1 MTIPHI
7 LVVDDEADIRG
18 LLKEILSEEGYEVD
32 VAANAVQARASR
44 ARQTPDLVLLDI
56 WMPDVD
62 GISLLREWSASTTDG
77 CPVVMMSGH
86 GTVETA
92 VEATRLGA
100 FDFVE
105 KPLSLAKLLRT
116 VERALDAGKRR
127 KQSGK
132 FLSPALVVPVGKS
145 KQMQQLRTELQ
156 QIAAN
161 PSSVLLV
168 GEPGSGREAFARY
181 LHERGPRAGHPFVTL
196 IASSLREPDA
206 ESRLFGRE
214 GDPRGNGAPHADA
227 RPDDEQAGPAQ
238 VGATMRRA
246 GDPQGTPR
254 TEAEQAIPAQAAAG
268 AAGGTRQTGL
278 LEEAAGGTLFIHEVE
293 DLPPSAQRLLVGVLE
308 SGQFMRMGGAEPV
321 RLTARVLSSAQPGI
335 ENRAGAEGFRRDLL
349 AHLNMLIVRVPPL
362 RDYAED
368 VPELLRHYVDRV
380 VDTEGLQFRRFSVAA
395 QNRLRN
401 YPWPDN
407 VRELKNL
414 VHRLLIQGGAEEIRL
429 EEIERELAVQA
440 PPGEPLVKQDLLA
453 LPLREAREQFER
465 AYLQQQLLLCNGK
478 VGQLAKR
485 VGMERTHLY
494 RKLRS
499 LGVDFRNISED

>member
-1 MTIPHI
+1 MSTSHI

-32 VAANAVQARASR
+32 VAANAAQARASR
-44 ARQTPDLVLLDI
+44 ARQIPDLVLLDI

-62 GISLLREWSASTTDG
+62 GITLLREWSVGATDG

-86 GTVETA
+86 STVETA

-116 VERALDAGKRR
+116 VERALDAGRR
-127 KQSGK
+127 HRQSGK
-132 FLSPALVVPVGKS
+132 LLGSPLAIPVGKS
-145 KQMQQLRTELQ
+145 RLMQQLRADLQ

-161 PSSVLLV
+161 PSPVLLV

-181 LHERGPRAGHPFVTL
+181 LHEHGPRASAPFVTL
-196 IASSLREPDA
+196 IASTLREVDA
-206 ESRLFGRE
+206 EARLFGRE
-214 GDPRGNGAPHADA
+214 EPGVAK
-227 RPDDEQAGPAQ
+227 
-238 VGATMRRA
+238 V
-246 GDPQGTPR
+246 
-254 TEAEQAIPAQAAAG
+254 I
-268 AAGGTRQTGL
+268 GL
-278 LEEAAGGTLFIHEVE
+278 LEEAGSGSLYVQELE
-293 DLPPSAQRLLVGVLE
+293 DLPPGVQRLLAGVFE
-308 SGQFMRMGGAEPV
+308 SGQFTRLGGSETLAFRA
-321 RLTARVLSSAQPGI
+321 RLLAAGQPGI
-335 ENRAGAEGFRRDLL
+335 EQRAGGETLRRDLL
-349 AHLNMLIVRVPPL
+349 AHLNVLIMRVPPL
-362 RDYAED
+362 REYAED
-368 VPELLRHYVDRV
+368 VPDLLRHHVDRL
-380 VDTEGLQFRRFSVAA
+380 VDTDGLTFRRFSVAA

-407 VRELKNL
+407 VRELRHL
-414 VHRLLIQGGAEEIRL
+414 VHRLLIHGGTEEIRL
-429 EEIERELAVQA
+429 EEIERELAVQT
-440 PPGEPLVKQDLLA
+440 PPDEPLVKQDLLA

>member
-1 MTIPHI
+1 MSGPHI

-44 ARQTPDLVLLDI
+44 ARQSPDLVLLDI

-127 KQSGK
+127 RGSGNM
-132 FLSPALVVPVGKS
+132 FAPQLLAPIGKS
-145 KQMQQLRTELQ
+145 KIMQQLRAELQ
-156 QIAAN
+156 QIAGN
-161 PSSVLLV
+161 PSSVLLI

-181 LHERGPRAGHPFVTL
+181 LHERSPRAAAPFVTL
-196 IASSLREPDA
+196 VASSLRETDA
-206 ESRLFGRE
+206 ENRLFGRE
-214 GDPRGNGAPHADA
+214 GTGSGGA
-227 RPDDEQAGPAQ
+227 G
-238 VGATMRRA
+238 V
-246 GDPQGTPR
+246 
-254 TEAEQAIPAQAAAG
+254 
-268 AAGGTRQTGL
+268 
-278 LEEAAGGTLFIHEVE
+278 LEEVADGTLFIHEIE
-293 DLPPSAQRLLVGVLE
+293 DLPPAVQRLLVGVLE
-308 SGQFMRMGGAEPV
+308 SGRFTRLGGSEQIEF
-321 RLTARVLSSAQPGI
+321 RGRVLSSAQPGI
-335 ENRAGAEGFRRDLL
+335 ENRAGPEGFRRDLL
-349 AHLNMLIVRVPPL
+349 AHLNMLIVRTPPL

-368 VPELLRHYVDRV
+368 VPELLRHYVDRL
-380 VDTEGLQFRRFSVAA
+380 VDSEGLPFRRFSVAA

-407 VRELKNL
+407 VRELKTL
-414 VHRLLIQGGAEEIRL
+414 VHRLLIQKGSEEIRL

-499 LGVDFRNISED
+499 LGVDFRSISED